1 MSSIHYKFWSSIDY
15 KILQIPGL
23 SIKVNNLK
31 AAIFEAENIRSD
43 LFDLKIFDAHTNKEY
58 LDDEVVRRN
67 NSVAIKRI
75 PRNGGTKL
83 PKLLDSNVY
92 GDEGKNGEV
101 LESES
106 LYNNVDYAN
115 MTEDEKIAHMK
126 KASGQEYQP
135 SNYAKKGVNQSG
147 VPPPSY
153 ICNRCFQPGHWYKMC
168 PMLNTKRTTGI
179 PTEDLMET
187 TKDDPMAMLHPSGKY
202 VIPIMHWKARNE
214 KNNSL
219 GNTSDTTNKVKDEE
233 EDKKPKNDLPSELV
247 CPLCDSLFVDA
258 VLTYCCGNTF
268 CADCLTKIIIEDKE
282 GKCPGISCNQKKLNS
297 SSFVPNK
304 KVREAVKNY
313 MLTSAKVIKDA
324 GNTTTS
330 SDSSSN
336 NVSIKEEFKKD
347 KENSEDDAKSNRST
361 VSPPK
366 VVRIDLSN
374 PVALAMNSKIT
385 AEKVLDRIKGS
396 GSPIEKADDGKKSP
410 LINNVSNPDY
420 SNNTN
425 NDSLKNKNLLLLG
438 TSVPPPLGFPGTNMM
453 DTNQY
458 GNPHIPNI
466 PSSLAPP
473 GINPISFNMMR
484 HDRMMNGFPNPF
496 PLVSTFPTFS
506 QFSKPIVSGFDKM
519 ISSKEKEKEKSK
531 EKDKEKKRDKVK
543 DKDKKEDSKRRKR
556 KRSS

>member
-31 AAIFEAENIRSD
+31 TAIFEAENIRAD
-43 LFDLKIFDAHTNKEY
+43 LFDLKIFDAHTNQEY
-58 LDDEVVRRN
+58 TDEEVVRRN

-92 GDEGKNGEV
+92 GDELKNGES
-101 LESES
+101 LENES
-106 LYNNVDYAN
+106 LFSNVDYSK
-115 MTEDEKIAHMK
+115 MTEDEKIAHLK

-153 ICNRCFQPGHWYKMC
+153 ICNRCFQPGHWYKLC

-214 KNNSL
+214 KNSQI
-219 GNTSDTTNKVKDEE
+219 GTSTEAQGKVKEE
-233 EDKKPKNDLPSELV
+233 EEEKKSKNDLPSELV
-247 CPLCDSLFVDA
+247 CPLCNSLFVDA

-282 GKCPGISCNQKKLNS
+282 GKCPGVSCNQKKLNS

-313 MLTSAKVIKDA
+313 SLTLAKVSRDV
-324 GNTTTS
+324 NS
-330 SDSSSN
+330 SSISNSTLPSDNNSSN
-336 NVSIKEEFKKD
+336 NSNSIKKEEIKKE
-347 KENSEDDAKSNRST
+347 KENTEDESARST
-361 VSPPK
+361 TSPPK

-385 AEKVLDRIKGS
+385 AEKVLDKIKSS
-396 GSPIEKADDGKKSP
+396 GSPNELAEEEKNIP
-410 LINNVSNPDY
+410 ILNNLVTNPECP
-420 SNNTN
+420 NNTN
-425 NDSLKNKNLLLLG
+425 NDFLKNKNLLLVD
-438 TSVPPPLGFPGTNMM
+438 TSVPPPLGFPTSNMM
-453 DTNQY
+453 ETPRF
-458 GNPHIPNI
+458 GNPHISSMS
-466 PSSLAPP
+466 SSLAPP
-473 GINPISFNMMR
+473 GVDPLNFNLMR
-484 HDRMMNGFPNPF
+484 HGRMMNGFSNSF
-496 PLVSTFPTFS
+496 SLINTFPAFTHL
-506 QFSKPIVSGFDKM
+506 SKPVVSGFDKM
-519 ISSKEKEKEKSK
+519 ILSKE
-531 EKDKEKKRDKVK
+531 
-543 DKDKKEDSKRRKR
+543 KKEDSKKRKR
-556 KRSS
+556 KSRDRSKSRREEKKKK